1 MEILSN
7 LLQGFQ
13 VALLPANLLFCLIGV
28 TVGTVVGILP
38 GIGTTAAV
46 SILLPLTFRM
56 DPTSGIIMLAGI
68 YYGTKYGGS
77 TTSILVNT
85 PGESSSVVTCI
96 DGYQMALQGRAGAA
110 LGIAAIA
117 SFVAGTLGLLGLI
130 LLGPLLT
137 RVALSFGPPEYF
149 ALMTMGLT
157 TVAYLA
163 GRSMTKAL
171 LTTSLGLLLS
181 TVGFDI
187 FTGKLRFAYGQG
199 ELSDGISFITVATGL
214 FAVGE
219 VLTNVGRSAAQTK
232 MFQVS
237 SRLRDLLPSWRDL
250 RDCRWSFIRGTVIGF
265 IVGVLPGAG
274 SSISSFLSY
283 ALEKRYSSHPE
294 RFGKGAV
301 EGVAG
306 PEGANNADTAGAM
319 VPMLSLGLPG
329 SGGTAVLLGALI
341 LYGIQPGPL
350 LFQQQPKL
358 VWGLIASMYVGNVM
372 LLILNLPLVPL
383 FASMLRLPYRFLYPL
398 ILGFCFVGVYSVRQS
413 SADLWLLSFFGLLG
427 YLFRIYDYPAAP
439 MVLGLVL
446 GPLIERALRQ
456 SMVLSQGDP
465 MIFLTRPISAALIA
479 IAFILLA
486 APLASASFKR
496 KKSQRDNEPI

>member
-1 MEILSN
+1 MDVLSN
-7 LLQGFQ
+7 LLHGFQ
-13 VALLPANLLFCLIGV
+13 VALLPANLLFCLVGV

-56 DPTSGIIMLAGI
+56 DPTTAMIMLAGI

-96 DGYQMALQGRAGAA
+96 DGYQMALQGRAGPA

-117 SFVAGTLGLLGLI
+117 SFIAGTLGLIGLI
-130 LLGPLLT
+130 VLGPLLT
-137 RVALSFGPPEYF
+137 KVALSFGPPEYF
-149 ALMTMGLT
+149 ALMAMGLT

-171 LTTSLGLLLS
+171 LTTTLGLLLS

-187 FTGKLRFAYGQG
+187 FTGKLRFTYNQSD
-199 ELSDGISFITVATGL
+199 LSDGISFVVVATGL

-219 VLTNVGRSAAQTK
+219 VLSNVGRSSSQME
-232 MFQVS
+232 MFHVS
-237 SRLRDLLPSWRDL
+237 SRLRDLLPTWQDM
-250 RDCRWSFIRGTVIGF
+250 RDCVGSFIRGTLIGF
-265 IVGVLPGAG
+265 VVGVLPGAG

-283 ALEKRYSSHPE
+283 GVEKRFSSHPE
-294 RFGKGAV
+294 RFGKGAIQ
-301 EGVAG
+301 GVAG

-413 SADLWLLSFFGLLG
+413 TTDLWLLLFFGVLG
-427 YLFRIYDYPAAP
+427 YLFRIYDYPSAP

-465 MIFLTRPISAALIA
+465 TIFVTRPISASLI
-479 IAFILLA
+479 IVSIILLA
-486 APLASASFKR
+486 APVMLAFFGR
-496 KKSQRDNEPI
+496 KEIPGVED

>member
-1 MEILSN
+1 MDILSN
-7 LLQGFQ
+7 LWLGFQ
-13 VALLPANLLFCLIGV
+13 VALLPSNLLFCLIGV

-46 SILLPLTFRM
+46 SILLPLTFQM

-96 DGYQMALQGRAGAA
+96 DGYQMALQGRAGPA

-117 SFVAGTLGLLGLI
+117 SFIAGTLGLIGLV

-137 RVALSFGPPEYF
+137 AVALSFGPPEYF
-149 ALMTMGLT
+149 ALMVMGLT
-157 TVAYLA
+157 TVAFLA
-163 GRSMTKAL
+163 GRSMVKAL
-171 LTTSLGLLLS
+171 LTAAVGLLLA

-187 FTGKLRFAYGQG
+187 FSGSLRFTFGRS
-199 ELSDGISFITVATGL
+199 ELMDGISFITVATGL

-219 VLTNVGRSAAQTK
+219 VLVNVGK
-232 MFQVS
+232 PS
-237 SRLRDLLPSWRDL
+237 SQEEIFRVPTRFRELLPTWQAMRACCGAFL
-250 RDCRWSFIRGTVIGF
+250 RGTLIGF

-274 SSISSFLSY
+274 ASVSSFISY
-283 ALEKRYSSHPE
+283 GIEKRYSRHPE
-294 RFGKGAV
+294 RFGKGAI

-350 LFQQQPKL
+350 LFKEHPKL

-383 FASMLRLPYRFLYPL
+383 FASILRIPYRFLYPL
-398 ILGFCFVGVYSVRQS
+398 ILGFCAVGVYSVRQS
-413 SADLWLLSFFGLLG
+413 VADLWLLSLFGLLG
-427 YLFRIYDYPAAP
+427 YLFRIYDFPPAP

-456 SMVLSQGDP
+456 SMVLSHGDP
-465 MIFLTRPISAALIA
+465 TIFFTRPIAAVLMI
-479 IAFILLA
+479 ISILLLA
-486 APLASASFKR
+486 APLLTASSR
-496 KKSQRDNEPI
+496 KERLAPG

>member
-1 MEILSN
+1 MDSLGN
-7 LLQGFQ
+7 LWLGFQ
-13 VALLPANLLFCLIGV
+13 IALLPGNLLYCLIGV

-96 DGYQMALQGRAGAA
+96 DGYQMALQGRAGPA

-117 SFVAGTLGLLGLI
+117 SFVAGTLGLVGLV

-137 RVALSFGPPEYF
+137 KVALSFGPPEYF
-149 ALMTMGLT
+149 ALMVMGLT
-157 TVAYLA
+157 TVAFLA
-163 GRSMTKAL
+163 GRSMTKTL
-171 LTTSLGLLLS
+171 LMAVTGLLLA

-187 FTGKLRFAYGQG
+187 FSGSLRFTFGQS
-199 ELSDGISFITVATGL
+199 ELADGISFITVATGL

-219 VLTNVGRSAAQTK
+219 VLANIGAQSSQGR
-232 MFQVS
+232 MFRAP
-237 SRLRDLLPSWRDL
+237 SRLRELLPSWQDL
-250 RDCRWSFIRGTVIGF
+250 RDCRGAFVRGTVIGF
-265 IVGVLPGAG
+265 LIGVLPGAG
-274 SSISSFLSY
+274 SSISSFISY
-283 ALEKRYSSHPE
+283 GIEKKYSRRPE
-294 RFGKGAV
+294 RFGQGAI

-350 LFQQQPKL
+350 LFKEQPRL
-358 VWGLIASMYVGNVM
+358 VWGLIASMYVGNLM
-372 LLILNLPLVPL
+372 LLVLNLPLAPL
-383 FASMLRLPYRFLYPL
+383 FATLLRLPYRYLYPL
-398 ILGFCFVGVYSVRQS
+398 ILGFCAVGVYSVRQS
-413 SADLWLLSFFGLLG
+413 LADLWLLSFFGLLG
-427 YLFRIYDYPAAP
+427 YFFRLYDFPPAP

-456 SMVLSQGDP
+456 SLVLSQGDLT
-465 MIFLTRPISAALIA
+465 IFFTRPIAASLMLITA
-479 IAFILLA
+479 VMLA
-486 APLASASFKR
+486 APLFARGRRKAASSWGGA
-496 KKSQRDNEPI
+496 

>member
-1 MEILSN
+1 MDILSN
-7 LLQGFQ
+7 LLAGFR
-13 VALLPANLLFCLIGV
+13 VALLPSNLLFCLIGV

-56 DPTSGIIMLAGI
+56 DPTTGMIMLAGI

-96 DGYQMALQGRAGAA
+96 DGYQMALQGRAGPA

-117 SFVAGTLGLLGLI
+117 SFIAGTLGLVGLV

-137 RVALSFGPPEYF
+137 AVALSFGPPEYF
-149 ALMTMGLT
+149 SLMAMGLT
-157 TVAYLA
+157 TVAFLA

-171 LTTSLGLLLS
+171 LTTVLGLLLS

-187 FTGKLRFAYGQG
+187 FTGKLRFAYG
-199 ELSDGISFITVATGL
+199 LSDLADGISFVTVATGL

-219 VLTNVGRSAAQTK
+219 VLSNVGRPVSESI
-232 MFQVS
+232 FHVS
-237 SRLRDLLPSWRDL
+237 SRLRDLLPSGQDM
-250 RDCRWSFIRGTVIGF
+250 RDCIGSFIRGTLVGFVI
-265 IVGVLPGAG
+265 GVLPGAG

-283 ALEKRYSSHPE
+283 GLEKRYSAHPE
-294 RFGKGAV
+294 RFGKGAI

-350 LFQQQPKL
+350 LFQEHPKL

-383 FASMLRLPYRFLYPL
+383 FASILRLPYRFLYPL
-398 ILGFCFVGVYSVRQS
+398 ILGFCAVGVYSVRQS
-413 SADLWLLSFFGLLG
+413 TTDLWLLSFFGLVG
-427 YLFRIYDYPAAP
+427 YLFRVYDYPSAP
-439 MVLGLVL
+439 LVLGLVL

-456 SMVLSQGDP
+456 SMVLSQGNP
-465 MIFLTRPISAALIA
+465 MIFFTRPISASLI
-479 IAFILLA
+479 IISILLLT
-486 APLASASFKR
+486 APVILRPFRKR
-496 KKSQRDNEPI
+496 ESPVP

>member
-1 MEILSN
+1 MDVLVN

-13 VALLPANLLFCLIGV
+13 VALLPHNLLFCLIGV

-56 DPTSGIIMLAGI
+56 EPTSGMIMLAGI

-96 DGYQMALQGRAGAA
+96 DGYQMALQGRAGPA

-117 SFVAGTLGLLGLI
+117 SFVAGTLGLIGLI
-130 LLGPLLT
+130 VLGPLLT
-137 RVALSFGPPEYF
+137 SVALTFGPPEYF
-149 ALMTMGLT
+149 ALMVVGLT
-157 TVAYLA
+157 TVAFLA

-171 LTTSLGLLLS
+171 VTTVLGLLLS

-187 FTGKLRFAYGQG
+187 FSGNLRFTFGQS
-199 ELSDGISFITVATGL
+199 ELADGIGFVTVATGL

-219 VLTNVGRSAAQTK
+219 VLSNVGKRASEAEV
-232 MFQVS
+232 FRVP
-237 SRLRDLLPSWRDL
+237 SRFRDLLPSWRDT
-250 RDCRWSFIRGTVIGF
+250 RDCLGSFVRGTLIGF
-265 IVGVLPGAG
+265 VVGVLPGAG
-274 SSISSFLSY
+274 SSISSFISY
-283 ALEKRYSSHPE
+283 ALEKRYSPHPD
-294 RFGKGAV
+294 RFGKGAI

-341 LYGIQPGPL
+341 LYGIQPGPM
-350 LFQQQPKL
+350 LFKEQPKL

-372 LLILNLPLVPL
+372 LLILNLPLVPV
-383 FASMLRLPYRFLYPL
+383 FASLLRFPYRFLYPL
-398 ILGFCFVGVYSVRQS
+398 ILGFCAVGVYSVRQS
-413 SADLWLLSFFGLLG
+413 VADLWLLSFFGLLG
-427 YLFRIYDYPAAP
+427 FLFRIYDYPPAP
-439 MVLGLVL
+439 MVLGVVL

-465 MIFLTRPISAALIA
+465 TIFLTRPLSAALMVVSIV
-479 IAFILLA
+479 LLA
-486 APLASASFKR
+486 APLMRRKR
-496 KKSQRDNEPI
+496 TSPA

>member
-1 MEILSN
+1 VDILSN
-7 LLQGFQ
+7 LLHGFQ
-13 VALLPANLLFCLIGV
+13 VALLPSNLLFCLIGV

-56 DPTSGIIMLAGI
+56 DATTGMIMLAGI

-77 TTSILVNT
+77 TTSILINT

-96 DGYQMALQGRAGAA
+96 DGYQMALQGRAGPA
-110 LGIAAIA
+110 LGISAIA
-117 SFVAGTLGLLGLI
+117 SFIAGTLGLIGLV
-130 LLGPLLT
+130 LLGPVLT
-137 RVALSFGPPEYF
+137 AVALSFGPPEYF
-149 ALMTMGLT
+149 ALMMMGLT
-157 TVAYLA
+157 TVAFLA

-171 LTTSLGLLLS
+171 ATTVLGLLLS

-187 FTGKLRFAYGQG
+187 FTGRLRFTYGHG
-199 ELSDGISFITVATGL
+199 ELMDGISFITVATGL

-219 VLTNVGRSAAQTK
+219 VLVNVGRSSSQAK
-232 MFQVS
+232 IFRVS
-237 SRLRDLLPSWRDL
+237 SRFRDLLPTWRDM
-250 RDCRWSFIRGTVIGF
+250 RNCMGAFIRGTFIGF
-265 IVGVLPGAG
+265 VIGVLPGAG
-274 SSISSFLSY
+274 SAISSFLSY

-294 RFGKGAV
+294 RFGKGAI

-306 PEGANNADTAGAM
+306 PEDSAGAM

-350 LFQQQPKL
+350 LFQEHPQL

-383 FASMLRLPYRFLYPL
+383 FASILRVPYRFLYPL
-398 ILGFCFVGVYSVRQS
+398 ILGFCAVGVFSVRQS
-413 SADLWLLSFFGLLG
+413 FTDLWLLSFFGGVG
-427 YLFRIYDYPAAP
+427 YLFRLYDYPAAP

-446 GPLIERALRQ
+446 GPLIERSLRQ
-456 SMVLSQGDP
+456 SMVLSQGDAL
-465 MIFLTRPISAALIA
+465 IFVTRPISAALIV
-479 IAFILLA
+479 IAVALLA
-486 APLASASFKR
+486 APLILACFR
-496 KKSQRDNEPI
+496 KEQIPPL

>member
-1 MEILSN
+1 MDILSN
-7 LLQGFQ
+7 LLAGFR
-13 VALLPANLLFCLIGV
+13 VALLPSNLLFCLIGV

-56 DPTSGIIMLAGI
+56 DPTTGMIMLAGI

-96 DGYQMALQGRAGAA
+96 DGYQMALQGRAGPA

-117 SFVAGTLGLLGLI
+117 SFIAGTLGLVGLV

-137 RVALSFGPPEYF
+137 AVALSFGPPEYF
-149 ALMTMGLT
+149 SLMAMGLT
-157 TVAYLA
+157 TVAFLA

-171 LTTSLGLLLS
+171 LTTVLGLLLS

-187 FTGKLRFAYGQG
+187 FTGKLRFAYG
-199 ELSDGISFITVATGL
+199 LSDLADGISFVTVATGL

-219 VLTNVGRSAAQTK
+219 VLSNVGRPASESI
-232 MFQVS
+232 FHVS
-237 SRLRDLLPSWRDL
+237 SRLRDLLPSGQDM
-250 RDCRWSFIRGTVIGF
+250 RDCIGSFIRGTLVGFVI
-265 IVGVLPGAG
+265 GVLPGAG

-283 ALEKRYSSHPE
+283 GLEKRYSAHPE
-294 RFGKGAV
+294 RFGKGAI

-350 LFQQQPKL
+350 LFQEHPKL

-383 FASMLRLPYRFLYPL
+383 FASILRLPYRFLYPL
-398 ILGFCFVGVYSVRQS
+398 ILGFCAVGVYSVRQS
-413 SADLWLLSFFGLLG
+413 TTDLWLLSFFGLVG
-427 YLFRIYDYPAAP
+427 YLFRVYDYPSAP
-439 MVLGLVL
+439 LVLGLVL

-456 SMVLSQGDP
+456 SMVLSQGNP
-465 MIFLTRPISAALIA
+465 MIFFTRPISASLIIISIFLLIA
-479 IAFILLA
+479 PVLLGAFRKREVLA
-486 APLASASFKR
+486 P
-496 KKSQRDNEPI
+496 

>member
-1 MEILSN
+1 MDILLN
-7 LLQGFQ
+7 LFYGFQ
-13 VALLPANLLFCLIGV
+13 VALSPANLFFCLIGV

-56 DPTSGIIMLAGI
+56 DPTTGMIMLTGI

-96 DGYQMALQGRAGAA
+96 DGYQMALQGRAGPA

-117 SFVAGTLGLLGLI
+117 SFIAGTLGLFGLL
-130 LLGPLLT
+130 LLGPMLT
-137 RVALSFGPPEYF
+137 SVALSFGPPEYF
-149 ALMTMGLT
+149 ALMVMGLT
-157 TVAYLA
+157 TVAFLA

-171 LTTSLGLLLS
+171 LTTALGLLLS

-187 FTGKLRFAYGQG
+187 FTGKLRFTYGHAD
-199 ELSDGISFITVATGL
+199 LADGISFITVATGL

-219 VLTNVGRSAAQTK
+219 VFSNVGKSSSQAEIFR
-232 MFQVS
+232 VS
-237 SRLRDLLPSWRDL
+237 SRLRELLPSWQDM
-250 RDCRWSFIRGTVIGF
+250 RDCMGSFIRGTLIGF
-265 IVGVLPGAG
+265 VIGVLPGAG

-283 ALEKRYSSHPE
+283 ATEKRYSAHPE
-294 RFGKGAV
+294 RFGKGAI

-350 LFQQQPKL
+350 LFKEHPKL

-383 FASMLRLPYRFLYPL
+383 FASILRLPYRYLYPL
-398 ILGFCFVGVYSVRQS
+398 ILGFCAVGVYSVRQS
-413 SADLWLLSFFGLLG
+413 VTDLWLLAFFGLIG
-427 YLFRIYDYPAAP
+427 FLFRIHDYPSAP
-439 MVLGLVL
+439 MVLGVVL

-465 MIFLTRPISAALIA
+465 MIFLIRPISAGLIT
-479 IAFILLA
+479 ISVLILSS
-486 APLASASFKR
+486 PLLLTSFRRKEGSR
-496 KKSQRDNEPI
+496 KKGML

>member
-1 MEILSN
+1 MDVLSN
-7 LLQGFQ
+7 LLHGFQ

-56 DPTSGIIMLAGI
+56 DPTTGMIMLAGI

-96 DGYQMALQGRAGAA
+96 DGYQMALQGRAGPA

-117 SFVAGTLGLLGLI
+117 SFIAGTLGLIGLI
-130 LLGPLLT
+130 VMGPLLT
-137 RVALSFGPPEYF
+137 KVALSFGPPEYF
-149 ALMTMGLT
+149 ALMAMGLT

-171 LTTSLGLLLS
+171 LTTALGLLLS

-187 FTGKLRFAYGQG
+187 FTGKLRFTYGQSD
-199 ELSDGISFITVATGL
+199 LSDGISFIVVATGL

-219 VLTNVGRSAAQTK
+219 VLSNVGRSSSQTE
-232 MFQVS
+232 MFHVS
-237 SRLRDLLPSWRDL
+237 SRLRDLLPSWQDM
-250 RDCRWSFIRGTVIGF
+250 RDCVGSFIRGTLIGF
-265 IVGVLPGAG
+265 VVGVLPGAG

-283 ALEKRYSSHPE
+283 GLEKRFSSHPE
-294 RFGKGAV
+294 RFGKGAIQ
-301 EGVAG
+301 GVAG

-350 LFQQQPKL
+350 LFQ
-358 VWGLIASMYVGNVM
+358 
-372 LLILNLPLVPL
+372 
-383 FASMLRLPYRFLYPL
+383 
-398 ILGFCFVGVYSVRQS
+398 
-413 SADLWLLSFFGLLG
+413 
-427 YLFRIYDYPAAP
+427 
-439 MVLGLVL
+439 
-446 GPLIERALRQ
+446 
-456 SMVLSQGDP
+456 
-465 MIFLTRPISAALIA
+465 
-479 IAFILLA
+479 
-486 APLASASFKR
+486 
-496 KKSQRDNEPI
+496 

>member
-1 MEILSN
+1 MDILSN
-7 LLQGFQ
+7 LLHGFQ
-13 VALLPANLLFCLIGV
+13 TALMPNNLLFCLIGV

-56 DPTSGIIMLAGI
+56 DPTTGMIMLAGI

-117 SFVAGTLGLLGLI
+117 SFVAGTIGLLGLI
-130 LLGPLLT
+130 LLGPMLT
-137 RVALSFGPPEYF
+137 AVALSFGPPEYF
-149 ALMTMGLT
+149 SLMVMGLT
-157 TVAYLA
+157 TVAFLA

-171 LTTSLGLLLS
+171 LTTAIGLFLG

-187 FTGKLRFAYGQG
+187 FTGKLRFTYGQSD
-199 ELSDGISFITVATGL
+199 LADGISFIIVATGL

-219 VLTNVGRSAAQTK
+219 VLANVGKPRAGAAI
-232 MFQVS
+232 FRVS
-237 SRLRDLLPSWRDL
+237 SRLRDLLPSAQDL
-250 RDCRWSFIRGTVIGF
+250 RDCRGAFIRGTLIGF
-265 IVGVLPGAG
+265 VIGVLPGAG

-283 ALEKRYSSHPE
+283 ALEKRYSAHPE
-294 RFGKGAV
+294 RFGKGAI

-341 LYGIQPGPL
+341 LYGIRPGPM
-350 LFQQQPKL
+350 LFQEHPDL

-383 FASMLRLPYRFLYPL
+383 FASLLRLPYRFLYPL
-398 ILGFCFVGVYSVRQS
+398 ILGFCAVGVYSVRQS
-413 SADLWLLSFFGLLG
+413 VTDLWLLSFFGLLG
-427 YLFRIYDYPAAP
+427 YLFRIFDYPSAP
-439 MVLGLVL
+439 LVLGLVL
-446 GPLIERALRQ
+446 GPLIERSLRQ
-456 SMVLSQGDP
+456 SMVLSQGSAT
-465 MIFLTRPISAALIA
+465 IFFTRPLSATLILVS
-479 IAFILLA
+479 ILLLA
-486 APLASASFKR
+486 APLVMAFLKGKRTAST
-496 KKSQRDNEPI
+496 

>member
-1 MEILSN
+1 
-7 LLQGFQ
+7 
-13 VALLPANLLFCLIGV
+13 
-28 TVGTVVGILP
+28 
-38 GIGTTAAV
+38 
-46 SILLPLTFRM
+46 
-56 DPTSGIIMLAGI
+56 
-68 YYGTKYGGS
+68 
-77 TTSILVNT
+77 
-85 PGESSSVVTCI
+85 
-96 DGYQMALQGRAGAA
+96 
-110 LGIAAIA
+110 
-117 SFVAGTLGLLGLI
+117 
-130 LLGPLLT
+130 
-137 RVALSFGPPEYF
+137 
-149 ALMTMGLT
+149 LMVMGLT

-171 LTTSLGLLLS
+171 LTTALGLLLS

-187 FTGKLRFAYGQG
+187 FTGKLRFTYNQSD
-199 ELSDGISFITVATGL
+199 LSDGISFIVVATGL

-219 VLTNVGRSAAQTK
+219 VLFNVGRSSSQTE

-237 SRLRDLLPSWRDL
+237 SRLRDLLPSWQDL
-250 RDCRWSFIRGTVIGF
+250 RDCAGSFIRGTLIGF
-265 IVGVLPGAG
+265 VVGVLPGAG

-283 ALEKRYSSHPE
+283 GLEKRFSSHPE
-294 RFGKGAV
+294 RFGKGAIQ
-301 EGVAG
+301 GVAG

-413 SADLWLLSFFGLLG
+413 ETDLWLLLFFGLLG
-427 YLFRIYDYPAAP
+427 YLFRIYDYPSAP

-465 MIFLTRPISAALIA
+465 TIFLTRPISASLIV
-479 IAFILLA
+479 ISIILLA
-486 APLASASFKR
+486 APVMLAFFRREEILAR
-496 KKSQRDNEPI
+496 E

>member
-1 MEILSN
+1 MEVLTN
-7 LLQGFQ
+7 LLHGFQ
-13 VALLPANLLFCLIGV
+13 IALLPNNLLFCLIGV

-56 DPTSGIIMLAGI
+56 DPTTGMIMLAGI

-85 PGESSSVVTCI
+85 PGESSAVVTCI
-96 DGYQMALQGRAGAA
+96 DGYQMALRGRAGAA

-117 SFVAGTLGLLGLI
+117 SFIAGTLGLFGLI
-130 LLGPLLT
+130 LLGPWLT
-137 RVALSFGPPEYF
+137 QVALSFGPPEYF
-149 ALMTMGLT
+149 SLMTMGLT

-163 GRSMTKAL
+163 GRSLSKAL
-171 LTTSLGLLLS
+171 LTTIVGLLLS

-187 FTGKLRFAYGQG
+187 FTGKLRFTFGVSD
-199 ELSDGISFITVATGL
+199 LSDGISFITVATGL

-219 VLTNVGRSAAQTK
+219 VLFNVGRSRAQLE
-232 MFQVS
+232 MFKVS
-237 SRLRDLLPSWRDL
+237 SRLRDLLPTWQDL
-250 RDCRWSFIRGTVIGF
+250 RRCRWSFVRGTLIGF
-265 IVGVLPGAG
+265 VVGVLPGAG

-283 ALEKRYSSHPE
+283 AVEKRYSSNPE
-294 RFGKGAV
+294 RFGKGAI

-350 LFQQQPKL
+350 LFQQQPGL

-398 ILGFCFVGVYSVRQS
+398 ILGFCFIGVYSVRQS
-413 SADLWLLSFFGLLG
+413 ATDLWLLTGFGLLG
-427 YLFRIYDYPAAP
+427 YWFRVYDYPSAP
-439 MVLGLVL
+439 LVLGLVL

-456 SMVLSQGDP
+456 SMVLSHGDAT
-465 MIFLTRPISAALIA
+465 IFLTRPISAVLIA
-479 IAFILLA
+479 VSFLLLA
-486 APLASASFKR
+486 APLLLAALKGKAVR
-496 KKSQRDNEPI
+496 VK

>member
-1 MEILSN
+1 MDALTN
-7 LLQGFQ
+7 LLHGFQ
-13 VALLPANLLFCLIGV
+13 VALLPTNLLFCLIGV

-56 DPTSGIIMLAGI
+56 DPTSAMIMLAGI

-96 DGYQMALQGRAGAA
+96 DGYQMALQGRAGPA

-117 SFVAGTLGLLGLI
+117 SFIAGTLGLFGLI

-137 RVALSFGPPEYF
+137 KVALSFGPPEYF

-163 GRSMTKAL
+163 GRSISKAL
-171 LTTSLGLLLS
+171 LTTALGLLLS

-187 FTGKLRFAYGQG
+187 FTGKLRFTFNHSD
-199 ELSDGISFITVATGL
+199 LSDGISFITVATGL
-214 FAVGE
+214 FAIGE
-219 VLTNVGRSAAQTK
+219 VLYNVGKSSAQVE
-232 MFQVS
+232 MFKVS
-237 SRLRDLLPSWRDL
+237 SRLRDLLPSWQDL
-250 RDCRWSFIRGTVIGF
+250 RDCRWSFVRGTVIGF
-265 IVGVLPGAG
+265 VIGVLPGAG

-283 ALEKRYSSHPE
+283 ALEKRYSAHPE
-294 RFGKGAV
+294 RFGKGAI

-341 LYGIQPGPL
+341 LYGVQPGPL

-413 SADLWLLSFFGLLG
+413 ATDLWLLSFFGLLG
-427 YLFRIYDYPAAP
+427 YLFRIYDYPSAP
-439 MVLGLVL
+439 LVLGLVL

-465 MIFLTRPISAALIA
+465 MIFLTRPISASLIVVS
-479 IAFILLA
+479 IVLLV
-486 APLASASFKR
+486 APTLLASFKG
-496 KKSQRDNEPI
+496 KSSG

>member
-1 MEILSN
+1 MDVLSS
-7 LLQGFQ
+7 LWQGFQ
-13 VALLPANLLFCLIGV
+13 TALAPINLLFCLIGV

-56 DPTSGIIMLAGI
+56 DPTTGMIMLAGI

-96 DGYQMALQGRAGAA
+96 DGYQLALQGRAGAA
-110 LGIAAIA
+110 LGIAAVA
-117 SFVAGTLGLLGLI
+117 SFVAGTIGLVGLVV
-130 LLGPLLT
+130 LGPMLT
-137 RVALSFGPPEYF
+137 SVALSFGPPEYF
-149 ALMTMGLT
+149 SLMVMGLT
-157 TVAYLA
+157 TVAFLA

-171 LTTSLGLLLS
+171 LTTALGLFLA

-187 FTGKLRFAYGQG
+187 FTGRLRFTYGQS

-219 VLTNVGRSAAQTK
+219 VLANAGKPRTAAEV
-232 MFQVS
+232 FRIS
-237 SRLRDLLPSWRDL
+237 SRLRDLLPSLRDL
-250 RDCRWSFIRGTVIGF
+250 RDCSGSFIRGTLVGF

-283 ALEKRYSSHPE
+283 ALEKRYSRHPE
-294 RFGKGAV
+294 RFGRGAI

-341 LYGIQPGPL
+341 LYGIRPGPM
-350 LFQQQPKL
+350 LFQDHPQL

-372 LLILNLPLVPL
+372 LLVLNLPLVPL
-383 FASMLRLPYRFLYPL
+383 FASLLRLPYRFLYPL
-398 ILGFCFVGVYSVRQS
+398 ILGFCAVGVYSVRQS
-413 SADLWLLSFFGLLG
+413 VTDLWLLSFFGLIG
-427 YLFRIYDYPAAP
+427 YLFRVFDYPSAP
-439 MVLGLVL
+439 LVLGLVL

-456 SMVLSQGDP
+456 SMVLSHGNAA
-465 MIFLTRPISAALIA
+465 IFFTRPVSAALIA
-479 IAFILLA
+479 LAILLLA
-486 APLASASFKR
+486 APLVSNLLKGKR
-496 KKSQRDNEPI
+496 TVPS

>member
-1 MEILSN
+1 MDILSN
-7 LLQGFQ
+7 LLAGFR
-13 VALLPANLLFCLIGV
+13 VALLPSNLLFCLIGV

-56 DPTSGIIMLAGI
+56 DPTTGMIMLAGI

-96 DGYQMALQGRAGAA
+96 DGYQMALQGRAGPA

-117 SFVAGTLGLLGLI
+117 SFIAGTLGLVGLV

-137 RVALSFGPPEYF
+137 AVALSFGPPEYF
-149 ALMTMGLT
+149 SLMAMGLT
-157 TVAYLA
+157 TVAFLA

-171 LTTSLGLLLS
+171 LTTVLGLLLS

-187 FTGKLRFAYGQG
+187 FTGKLRFAYG
-199 ELSDGISFITVATGL
+199 LSDLADGISFVTVATGL

-219 VLTNVGRSAAQTK
+219 VLSNVGRPASQAI
-232 MFQVS
+232 FHVS
-237 SRLRDLLPSWRDL
+237 SRFRDLLPSGQDM
-250 RDCRWSFIRGTVIGF
+250 RDCMGSFIRGTLVGF
-265 IVGVLPGAG
+265 VVGVLPGAG

-283 ALEKRYSSHPE
+283 GLEKRYSAHPE
-294 RFGKGAV
+294 RFGKGAI

-350 LFQQQPKL
+350 LFQEHPKL

-383 FASMLRLPYRFLYPL
+383 FASILRLPYRFLYPL
-398 ILGFCFVGVYSVRQS
+398 ILGFCAVGVYSVRQS
-413 SADLWLLSFFGLLG
+413 TTDLWLLSFFGLVG
-427 YLFRIYDYPAAP
+427 YLFRVYDYPSAP

-465 MIFLTRPISAALIA
+465 RIFFTRPISASLI
-479 IAFILLA
+479 IISILLLTA
-486 APLASASFKR
+486 LVILGPLRKR
-496 KKSQRDNEPI
+496 EPPVS

>member
-1 MEILSN
+1 MDILSN
-7 LLQGFQ
+7 LLAGFR
-13 VALLPANLLFCLIGV
+13 VALLPSSLLFCLIGV

-56 DPTSGIIMLAGI
+56 DPTTGMIMLAGI

-96 DGYQMALQGRAGAA
+96 DGYQMALQGRAGPA

-117 SFVAGTLGLLGLI
+117 SFIAGTLGLVGLV

-137 RVALSFGPPEYF
+137 AVALSFGPPEYF
-149 ALMTMGLT
+149 SLMAMGLT
-157 TVAYLA
+157 TVAFLA

-171 LTTSLGLLLS
+171 LTTVLGLLLS

-187 FTGKLRFAYGQG
+187 FTGKLRFAYG
-199 ELSDGISFITVATGL
+199 LSDLADGIIFVTVATGL

-219 VLTNVGRSAAQTK
+219 VLFNVGRPASEAI
-232 MFQVS
+232 FHVS
-237 SRLRDLLPSWRDL
+237 SRFRDLLPSGQDM
-250 RDCRWSFIRGTVIGF
+250 RDCIGSFIRGTLVGFVI
-265 IVGVLPGAG
+265 GVLPGAG

-283 ALEKRYSSHPE
+283 GLEKRYSAHPE
-294 RFGKGAV
+294 RFGKGAI

-413 SADLWLLSFFGLLG
+413 VTDLWLLTFFGLLG

-465 MIFLTRPISAALIA
+465 TIFLTRPISASLIV
-479 IAFILLA
+479 ISLVLLA
-486 APLASASFKR
+486 APVVSAYFKR
-496 KKSQRDNEPI
+496 TEILARG

>member
-1 MEILSN
+1 MDILAN
-7 LLQGFQ
+7 LWHGFQ
-13 VALLPANLLFCLIGV
+13 VALLPGNLLFCLIGV

-56 DPTSGIIMLAGI
+56 DPTSGMIMLAGI

-96 DGYQMALQGRAGAA
+96 DGYQMALQGRAGPA

-117 SFVAGTLGLLGLI
+117 SFIAGTLGLIGLI
-130 LLGPLLT
+130 LLGPLLAA
-137 RVALSFGPPEYF
+137 VALSFGPPEYF
-149 ALMTMGLT
+149 ALMVMGLT
-157 TVAYLA
+157 TVAVLA

-171 LTTSLGLLLS
+171 LTTALGLLLS

-187 FTGKLRFAYGQG
+187 FDGSLRFTYGQSD
-199 ELSDGISFITVATGL
+199 LMDGISFITVATGL

-219 VLTNVGRSAAQTK
+219 VLSNVGKPSSQMEIFHVSAR
-232 MFQVS
+232 FS
-237 SRLRDLLPSWRDL
+237 DLLPSRQDM
-250 RDCRWSFIRGTVIGF
+250 RGCVGPFMRGTLIGF
-265 IVGVLPGAG
+265 VIGVLPGAG
-274 SSISSFLSY
+274 SSISSFISY

-294 RFGKGAV
+294 RFGKGAI

-350 LFQQQPKL
+350 LFTEHPKL

-383 FASMLRLPYRFLYPL
+383 FASMLRIPYRFLYPL
-398 ILGFCFVGVYSVRQS
+398 ILGFCAVGVYSVRQS
-413 SADLWLLSFFGLLG
+413 VTDLWLLSFFGLLG
-427 YLFRIYDYPAAP
+427 YLFRIYDYPSAP

-446 GPLIERALRQ
+446 GPLIERSLRQ

-465 MIFLTRPISAALIA
+465 AIFFTRPISAGLMIVS
-479 IAFILLA
+479 FIFVA
-486 APLASASFKR
+486 APVVLASFR
-496 KKSQRDNEPI
+496 KKSA